1 MEYRLLE
8 NLSHTLEMAIFLKD
22 CKEPGRKKIRR
33 DQKRLIRF
41 YGDILGEQLLLT
53 VLLEGD
59 HNGLANWYRLAQF
72 LHDKKYQKALDIL
85 PVLGL
90 WPAGPFIDSCPALER
105 FEGRKIQRG
114 RRPRG

>member
-8 NLSHTLEMAIFLKD
+8 NLSHTLEMAIFLTGAS
-22 CKEPGRKKIRR
+22 EPGRKRILK
-33 DQKRLIRF
+33 DQKKLVRH

-53 VLLEGD
+53 VLLEGN
-59 HNGLANWYRLAQF
+59 HNGLVNWHRLAQF

-90 WPAGPFIDSCPALER
+90 WPAGPFVDSCPALER
-105 FEGRKIQRG
+105 FEGREIKRG